1 MKYSQLFPDVH
12 DFHFTIQ
19 AFRALGM
26 SNDRVVSITSSILSG
41 ESLASQIQMFVSAA
55 RYEGSLVAVKPVRKQ
70 AIKQD
75 RELLMEMQKVS
86 YFPLFITVSNCT
98 NNLQQTRSLL
108 ELQDFLKPHS
118 G

>member
-1 MKYSQLFPDVH
+1 MKYSQLFPYVH

-41 ESLASQIQMFVSAA
+41 ESMASQIQMFVSAA

-75 RELLMEMQKVS
+75 RELLMEMQKVYNFQLLS
-86 YFPLFITVSNCT
+86 VFIKVSNCN
-98 NNLQQTRSLL
+98 NNLQQTKGLFKRIVRV
-108 ELQDFLKPHS
+108 F
-118 G
+118 